1 MSQQAHHSSRYPS
14 LMIHVGALIAVSAWG
29 AAFIST
35 KVLINNGLN
44 AVEIYIYRFLLAYVL
59 TLLLCPKPLF
69 SHNLRDEMMFLLCG
83 ICGGSVYFIAENTA
97 VIYTLVS
104 NVALITSLS
113 PILTI
118 LISKL
123 VFRSERLSRGF
134 MFGSLLALVGVG
146 CVIFNSSVEVN
157 VNPFGDML
165 AFLAAICWAVYTLIL
180 RPLNAT
186 YSVWY
191 ISRKTFFYGV
201 VTALP
206 FLIMEPTTTP
216 LSTLIRPEVIFNLGF
231 LGLVASFLAYVLWS
245 MTVKRLGSVK
255 SGNYLYFSPIVTLV
269 MSALVLGEA
278 ITVVG
283 VVGCILILG
292 GVILSEKLGRK
303 V

>member
-1 MSQQAHHSSRYPS
+1 
-14 LMIHVGALIAVSAWG
+14 MIHVGALIAVSAWG

-283 VVGCILILG
+283 VIGCILILG